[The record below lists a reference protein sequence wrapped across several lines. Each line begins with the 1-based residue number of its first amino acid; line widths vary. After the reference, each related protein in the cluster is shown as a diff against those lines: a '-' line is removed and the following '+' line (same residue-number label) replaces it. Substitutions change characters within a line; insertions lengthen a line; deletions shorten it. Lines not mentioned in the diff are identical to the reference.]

1 MMRLAEIYLMRAEAK
16 LRNGDSGGALADV
29 NTVRTSRTARPD
41 QTPEALA
48 SVDLDIL
55 LRERGFELYW
65 EGFRRGDQIRF
76 GTYED
81 AWTDKTDTDPNKRL
95 FPIPQSAV
103 DAASGID
110 GFLEQNQGY

>member
-1 MMRLAEIYLMRAEAK
+1 MRLAEIYLMRAEAK
-16 LRNGDSGGALADV
+16 LRNGDAAGALADV
-29 NTVRTSRTARPD
+29 NAVRTSRTARPD
-41 QTPEALA
+41 QTPEALS

-55 LRERGFELYW
+55 FRERGFELYW
-65 EGFRRGDQIRF
+65 EGFRRSDQIRC
-76 GTYED
+76 GKYED
-81 AWTDKTDTDPNKRL
+81 SWTEKKDTDVNHRL

>member
-1 MMRLAEIYLMRAEAK
+1 MRLGEIYLMRAEAK
-16 LRNGDSGGALADV
+16 LRNGDAAGALADV
-29 NTVRTSRTARPD
+29 NALRAGRTARPD
-41 QTPEALA
+41 QTPPALTEM
-48 SVDLDIL
+48 DLDIL

-81 AWTDKTDTDPNKRL
+81 AWTEKTDSDPNKRL

-110 GFLEQNQGY
+110 GFLVQNQGY

>member
-1 MMRLAEIYLMRAEAK
+1 M
-16 LRNGDSGGALADV
+16 
-29 NTVRTSRTARPD
+29 
-41 QTPEALA
+41 
-48 SVDLDIL
+48 DLDIL

-81 AWTDKTDTDPNKRL
+81 AWTEKTDSDPNKRL

-110 GFLEQNQGY
+110 GFLIQNQGY